1 MKTAVYPGSFDPV
14 TNGHLDIIERALKIF
29 DELIVAVV
37 ENPNKRPLFTLKE
50 RVQILKEVLKNEK
63 KISVDS
69 FSGLLVNFMKKKNC
83 NVIVK
88 GLRAVSDFEV
98 EFQMALMNRKL
109 DPSVETVFF
118 MTSNRYAF
126 LSSSSVREI
135 ASFGKSV
142 EGLVPRFV
150 ELKLKEKYSKSRKR
164 GER

>member
-1 MKTAVYPGSFDPV
+1 YIAFY
-14 TNGHLDIIERALKIF
+14 
-29 DELIVAVV
+29 
-37 ENPNKRPLFTLKE
+37 
-50 RVQILKEVLKNEK
+50 
-63 KISVDS
+63 S

-164 GER
+164 GGK